1 MENDSEDLSEN
12 FSTCPVCYVKF
23 DDEENKPKIL
33 SCGHT
38 TCLQCLKVL
47 KALILENVQNNLPIL
62 LVITENL

>member
-47 KALILENVQNNLPIL
+47 KALILENV
-62 LVITENL
+62 